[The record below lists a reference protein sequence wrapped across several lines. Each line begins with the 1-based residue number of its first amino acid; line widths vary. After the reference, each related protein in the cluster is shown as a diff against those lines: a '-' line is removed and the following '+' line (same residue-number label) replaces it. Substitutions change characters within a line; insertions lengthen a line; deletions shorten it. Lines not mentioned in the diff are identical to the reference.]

1 MKLSQIFLE
10 KFRSLDTRSDGRIFR
25 HRLLFAMQEA
35 KLVAARVDLDSE
47 LDDNSAL
54 IYTFSDRSR
63 LMIEN
68 PNQTGQRA
76 HFYILSNV
84 G

>member
-10 KFRSLDTRSDGRIFR
+10 KFRNIDTREDGRFYR

-35 KLVAARVDLDSE
+35 KMLATRVDLNSQ

-54 IYTFSDRSR
+54 VYTFPDRSR

-68 PNQTGQRA
+68 PNQFNDRA
-76 HFYILSNV
+76 YFYILSNIA
-84 G
+84 